1 MALFSKVAHVAACH
15 VRRLATCI
23 RTLVARRADARDGP
37 HGTPPTTRGTP
48 PTTRERHR
56 PTSTTMAYGFDAEPH
71 IRTRPTRA
79 TRAPA
84 TFVPDGPTDGS
95 ANHQPATAPAARHSR
110 PRCIAPDPPPCT
122 AAFACAA
129 PVRADPSS
137 SILEPNPAD
146 FRDTRDTLHRNSVS
160 LHAARGAPLDP
171 HTATTH
177 GRLAHPC
184 LRALLPPRARSG
196 AQRGGGCA
204 LLAPP
209 WLPTRGPTAPARCCS
224 CPRKLK
230 L

>member
-23 RTLVARRADARDGP
+23 RTLAARRADARDGP

-95 ANHQPATAPAARHSR
+95 ANHQPATAPAARRSTTR
-110 PRCIAPDPPPCT
+110 RST
-122 AAFACAA
+122 ARHASGARDKRRRHATT
-129 PVRADPSS
+129 P
-137 SILEPNPAD
+137 PAD
-146 FRDTRDTLHRNSVS
+146 FLDTDPKAI
-160 LHAARGAPLDP
+160 AARAARAA
-171 HTATTH
+171 ATTAAQA
-177 GRLAHPC
+177 RAQAAAHA
-184 LRALLPPRARSG
+184 RAQAI
-196 AQRGGGCA
+196 AQA
-204 LLAPP
+204 SAQA
-209 WLPTRGPTAPARCCS
+209 TAVADAAATEAAATIASIDTGDSDDTEMMDDADAITVSRPDCDS
-224 CPRKLK
+224 
-230 L
+230 